1 MKLKSPKSSRR
12 PSILVRKC
20 HRIEEFESCVELER
34 KVWQS
39 ADIDIVPIPL
49 FVVATETGGHVL
61 GAYEGKK
68 LVGFTLAVA
77 GWRDRKPYLHSHMTA
92 VHSAYRDRGIGRQ
105 LKLFQRKDALSRGI
119 SLVEWT
125 FDPLAP
131 KNAYFNLMSL
141 GAVVRRYLPN
151 AYGITTSPL
160 HGGIP
165 TDRLI
170 AEWHLRSPRVRRVL
184 AGKPPT
190 ASMGESA
197 VRITIPGNLETLREA
212 EPAQVV
218 EVQSR
223 VRKQFARWLAKKY
236 AATAVVAS
244 ESGMD
249 YILEPWKN
257 THSK

>member
-1 MKLKSPKSSRR
+1 MKLKPLKISKR

-20 HRIEEFESCVELER
+20 HRIEEFEACVDLER
-34 KVWQS
+34 EVWQS

-77 GWRDRKPYLHSHMTA
+77 GWRNRKPYLHSHMTA
-92 VHSAYRDRGIGRQ
+92 VHSEYRDRGIGRQ
-105 LKLFQRKDALSRGI
+105 LKLFQRKDALARGI

-125 FDPLAP
+125 FDPLAT

-141 GAVVRRYLPN
+141 GAIVRRYLPN

-160 HGGIP
+160 HGGLP

-170 AEWHLRSPRVRRVL
+170 AEWHLRSPRVLRVL
-184 AGKPPT
+184 AGKSPT
-190 ASMGESA
+190 TSKGKSA
-197 VRITIPGNLETLREA
+197 VRITIPANLETLRESD
-212 EPAQVV
+212 PAKVI

-223 VRKQFARWLAKKY
+223 VRTQFTQCLAKKN
-236 AATAVVAS
+236 AATSVVAS

-249 YILEPWKN
+249 YILKPWKN
-257 THSK
+257 SHSN

>member
-1 MKLKSPKSSRR
+1 MKLKPHKISKGR
-12 PSILVRKC
+12 SILVRKC
-20 HRIEEFESCVELER
+20 HSIEEFEACIELER
-34 KVWQS
+34 EVWQS

-61 GAYEGKK
+61 GAYDGNE

-77 GWRDRKPYLHSHMTA
+77 GWRDHKPYLHSHMTA

-105 LKLFQRKDALSRGI
+105 LKLFQRKDALARGI

-125 FDPLAP
+125 FDPLAT

-141 GAVVRRYLPN
+141 GAIVRRYLPN

-160 HGGIP
+160 HGGLP

-190 ASMGESA
+190 ASKGKSA
-197 VRITIPGNLETLREA
+197 VRITIPANLETLRESHSA
-212 EPAQVV
+212 KVI

-223 VRKQFARWLAKKY
+223 VRTQFTQWLAKKY
-236 AATAVVAS
+236 AATSVVVS

-257 THSK
+257 SPSM

>member
-1 MKLKSPKSSRR
+1 MKLKPLKISKR

-20 HRIEEFESCVELER
+20 HRIEEFEACVDLER
-34 KVWQS
+34 EVWQS

-77 GWRDRKPYLHSHMTA
+77 GWRNRKPYLHSHMTA
-92 VHSAYRDRGIGRQ
+92 VHSEYRDRGIGRQ
-105 LKLFQRKDALSRGI
+105 LKLFQRKDALARGI

-125 FDPLAP
+125 FDPLAT
-131 KNAYFNLMSL
+131 KNAYFNLISL

-160 HGGIP
+160 HGGLP

-170 AEWHLRSPRVRRVL
+170 AEWHLRSPHVRRVL

-190 ASMGESA
+190 VSQGKSA
-197 VRITIPGNLETLREA
+197 VSITIPANLETLRESD
-212 EPAQVV
+212 PAKVIK
-218 EVQSR
+218 VQSR
-223 VRKQFARWLAKKY
+223 VRTQFTQWLAKKY

-257 THSK
+257 SRSK